1 MNKMKRYILLATA
14 AVLILSGCKT
24 GSTSTISEGTTI
36 NYLRMLSP
44 FDSNVKSYA
53 FTIDTVNN
61 LIYNKDSLAYGTR
74 VDSLAPM
81 ITPMFSTCMID
92 GETNLY
98 EQDTVYIDFTKEH
111 TITVTS
117 AGEKSSRTYKIWVNV
132 HQVNPDTIEWDFI
145 GELPSDDITRDKCV
159 ATEEGNLYWLMDK
172 GGKLVMLSGTNGN
185 QWSEFTTEGI
195 TESVDEI
202 DIEHAVAHNEEV
214 CMMAGMTLITSNQND
229 GWSSQETTSEIEFSH
244 LLFSLGG
251 NLYALGEGNKI
262 LRLNNTSWEEATT
275 MPTGF
280 PVRGESVSKGKSPS
294 GRWQVMVACGIDETG
309 NYLSDV
315 WSTENGSYWVKL
327 TQKDSLIT
335 PRAFAGMAQY
345 AYGLIL
351 FGGTDKDGNMVD
363 DYSLFSKDYGMT
375 WQELGDAFSVDSTT
389 QVLIARR
396 EKLSVVPTADGYVIV
411 TGGTYYYPTGQ
422 GIPPR
427 EKSKKV
433 NDIWKGINYASLPGF
448 KK

>member
-44 FDSNVKSYA
+44 FDSNVKSYT

-74 VDSLAPM
+74 IDSLAPM
-81 ITPMFSTCMID
+81 ITPIFNTCMID
-92 GETNLY
+92 GEINLY
-98 EQDTVYIDFTKEH
+98 ETDTVYVDFTKEH

-132 HQVNPDTIEWDFI
+132 HQVNPDTIEWNSI
-145 GELPSDDITRDKCV
+145 GELPSDEITRDKCI
-159 ATEEGNLYWLMDK
+159 ATDEGNLYWLIDK
-172 GGKLVMLSGTNGN
+172 SGKLVVLSRTSGN
-185 QWSEFTTEGI
+185 QWSEFTTKGI
-195 TESVDEI
+195 TKSVDEI

-214 CMMAGMTLITSNQND
+214 CMMAGMTLIFSDQND
-229 GWSSQETTSEIEFSH
+229 GWNSKETTSSIEIEH
-244 LLFSLGG
+244 LLFSLDKS
-251 NLYALGEGNKI
+251 LFALGKGNKI
-262 LRLNNTSWEEATT
+262 MKLNGTNWEETATV
-275 MPTGF
+275 PAGF
-280 PVRGESVSKGKSPS
+280 PVKGESVCKGKSPS
-294 GRWQVMVACGIDETG
+294 GRWQVMVACGIDEEE
-309 NYLSDV
+309 NYLSNV

-363 DYSLFSKDYGMT
+363 DYSLFSKDYGIT
-375 WQELGDAFSVDSTT
+375 WQKIEEAFSVDSAI
-389 QVLIARR
+389 QVLVARR